1 MWQVTRRAKSTPPPQ
16 RVAPPKLLV
25 GIWLIIIALV
35 GLASPA
41 LAQDDAGQSV
51 ITTLRYEG
59 EDGEDVF
66 VSGAVIT
73 VEGVGEGVSDES
85 GMIAVPVPEA
95 GEYAVTIDVATL
107 PDGISL
113 RSADRTMVTALVEDG
128 QDRRIL
134 FALQSEAGAAASA
147 AEGSGIG
154 RRLAQLTAEGLKQG
168 LYLAMASIGLSLI
181 YGTTGLVNFA
191 HAEMVTWGGLAT
203 YFFNFYGLAG
213 VAGFLAPLPGPFG
226 DGVNLVFAVVL
237 GMIAGGALGFLLD
250 RVLFRTLRR
259 QGVSLI
265 AQMVITIGLS
275 IVMRYLFLY
284 FFGGGPRSFRDFSA
298 QQALQLGP
306 VQLVPKD
313 IIAMSI
319 SIGVLLMIGVLLT
332 RTQMGKAMR
341 AVSDNRDLAE
351 SSGIDVQR
359 VISTVWIF
367 GAAAAALGGAFFAL
381 DQAKW
386 DFGFRILLLI
396 FSAVTLG
403 GLGTAYGALLGA
415 LVIGLVINL
424 STLVI
429 DAELK
434 NMVALLV
441 MVLVLMFRPQGLL
454 GRAERIG

>member
-1 MWQVTRRAKSTPPPQ
+1 MTRSFSSPDPKRRS
-16 RVAPPKLLV
+16 APSKLVVGVWLV
-25 GIWLIIIALV
+25 IIAVV
-35 GLASPA
+35 GLASPV
-41 LAQDDAGQSV
+41 LAQDDEGGQGV
-51 ITTLRYEG
+51 VTTLRF
-59 EDGEDVF
+59 EDETGEDVF
-66 VSGAVIT
+66 VEGAVVT
-73 VEGVGEGVSDES
+73 VDGVGDGVSDEN
-85 GMIAVPVPEA
+85 GMINIPVPEA
-95 GEYAVTIDVATL
+95 GEYTVTIDATTL
-107 PDGISL
+107 PAGVSL
-113 RSADRTMVTALVEDG
+113 RVVDRASVMVLVEEG
-128 QDRRIL
+128 QNRTVL
-134 FALQSEAGAAASA
+134 FALQSEAGAAAAA

-154 RRLAQLTAEGLKQG
+154 RRLAQLSAEGLKQG

-226 DGVNLVFAVVL
+226 DGVNLVFAIVF
-237 GMIAGGALGFLLD
+237 GMIAGGVLGYLLD
-250 RVLFRTLRR
+250 RVLFRRLRR
-259 QGVSLI
+259 QGVGLI

-275 IVMRYLFLY
+275 IVLRYLFLY

-298 QQALQLGP
+298 QTALQLGP

-313 IIAMSI
+313 IIAMSV
-319 SIGVLLMIGVLLT
+319 SVGVLLMIGVLLT

-341 AVSDNRDLAE
+341 AVSDNKDLAE

-359 VISTVWIF
+359 VIATVWVF

-415 LVIGLVINL
+415 LVIGMVINL
-424 STLVI
+424 STLVL

-454 GRAERIG
+454 GRSERIG

>member
-1 MWQVTRRAKSTPPPQ
+1 MSNPSQ
-16 RVAPPKLLV
+16 RSAPPKLLV
-25 GIWLIIIALV
+25 GLWLIAIALV

-41 LAQDDAGQSV
+41 LAQDDAGQAVVS
-51 ITTLRYEG
+51 TLRYED
-59 EDGEDVF
+59 EAGEDVF
-66 VSGAVIT
+66 VAGAVVT
-73 VEGVGEGVSDES
+73 VDGVGEGISDEN
-85 GMIAVPVPEA
+85 GMISIPVPES
-95 GEYAVTIDVATL
+95 GEYSISIDPASLPEGITLRAV
-107 PDGISL
+107 
-113 RSADRTMVTALVEDG
+113 DRTSVTALVEDG
-128 QDRRIL
+128 QNRTVL
-134 FALQSEAGAAASA
+134 FALESEAGAAASA
-147 AEGSGIG
+147 AEGSGVG
-154 RRLAQLTAEGLKQG
+154 RRIAQLSAEGLKQG

-191 HAEMVTWGGLAT
+191 HAEMVTWGGLMT

-226 DGVNLVFAVVL
+226 DGVNLVFAIVL
-237 GMIAGGALGFLLD
+237 GMIAGGVLGYLLD
-250 RVLFRTLRR
+250 RTLFRTLRR

-275 IVMRYLFLY
+275 IVLRYLFLY

-298 QQALQLGP
+298 QSALQLGP
-306 VQLVPKD
+306 IQLVPKD
-313 IIAMSI
+313 IIAMSV
-319 SIGVLLMIGVLLT
+319 SIGVLIVIGLLLT

-341 AVSDNRDLAE
+341 AVSDNKDLAE

-359 VISTVWIF
+359 VISTVWVF
-367 GAAAAALGGAFFAL
+367 GAGAAALGGAFFAL

-415 LVIGLVINL
+415 LVIGMVINL

-454 GRAERIG
+454 GRSERIG

>member
-1 MWQVTRRAKSTPPPQ
+1 MTRSFSSPDPKRRS
-16 RVAPPKLLV
+16 APSKLVVGVWLV
-25 GIWLIIIALV
+25 IIAVV
-35 GLASPA
+35 GLASPV
-41 LAQDDAGQSV
+41 LAQDDEGGQGV
-51 ITTLRYEG
+51 VTTLRF
-59 EDGEDVF
+59 EDETGEDVF
-66 VSGAVIT
+66 VEGAVVT
-73 VEGVGEGVSDES
+73 VDGVGDGVSDEN
-85 GMIAVPVPEA
+85 GMINIPVPEA
-95 GEYAVTIDVATL
+95 GEYTVTIDATTL
-107 PDGISL
+107 PAGVSL
-113 RSADRTMVTALVEDG
+113 RVVDRASVMVLVEEG
-128 QDRRIL
+128 QNRTVL
-134 FALQSEAGAAASA
+134 FALQSEAGAAAAA

-154 RRLAQLTAEGLKQG
+154 RRLAQLSAEGLKQG

-226 DGVNLVFAVVL
+226 DGVNLVFAIVF
-237 GMIAGGALGFLLD
+237 GMIAGGVLGYLLD
-250 RVLFRTLRR
+250 RVLFRRLRR
-259 QGVSLI
+259 QGVGLI

-275 IVMRYLFLY
+275 IVLRYLFLY

-298 QQALQLGP
+298 QTALQLGP
-306 VQLVPKD
+306 IQLVPKD
-313 IIAMSI
+313 IIAMSV
-319 SIGVLLMIGVLLT
+319 SVGVLLMIGVLLT

-341 AVSDNRDLAE
+341 AVSDNKDLAE

-359 VISTVWIF
+359 VIATVWVF

-415 LVIGLVINL
+415 LVIGMVINL
-424 STLVI
+424 STLVL

-454 GRAERIG
+454 GRSERIG